1 MDKFSTINV
10 CRTVIA
16 IAAEVKEEADRW
28 SQAGYCHLAVLW
40 ATAVGG

>member
-1 MDKFSTINV
+1 MDEFSTINV
-10 CRTVIA
+10 CRTV

-40 ATAVGG
+40 ATAVSG